1 MNSDKRKQKLSIKIY
16 TQKEFADAIGVSK
29 RTLARWDE
37 DGKFKARRN
46 PSGKPF
52 YTEEDLIKY
61 MEGF

>member
-1 MNSDKRKQKLSIKIY
+1 MSIKIY